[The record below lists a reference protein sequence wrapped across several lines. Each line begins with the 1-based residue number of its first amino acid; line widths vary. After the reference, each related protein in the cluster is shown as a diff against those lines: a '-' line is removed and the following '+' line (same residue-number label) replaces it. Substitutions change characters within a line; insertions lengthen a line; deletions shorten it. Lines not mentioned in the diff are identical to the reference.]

1 MQRFADDNFYAFTR
15 GDILACFTNNN
26 NSLERNITYHSF
38 SEGTILCNAL
48 YDGDCVTISEGSIN
62 IVMGDYPKVYVKHNK
77 IIQITKDSNSDNNES
92 KESSNKISS
101 GIIIVIIAGIIIF
114 IIIIVIFIFWIYK
127 LKKNILII
135 FQTNSQYKVKISIDP
150 DKTIGDLIEI
160 YFNKIKRRD

>member
-38 SEGTILCNAL
+38 SEGTVLCNAL

-62 IVMGDYPKVYVKHNK
+62 IVMGDYPKVYVKQNK
-77 IIQITKDSNSDNNES
+77 IIQIIHNSDSDNNKS

-127 LKKNILII
+127 LKK
-135 FQTNSQYKVKISIDP
+135 
-150 DKTIGDLIEI
+150 I
-160 YFNKIKRRD
+160 Y